1 MQKRFETSTPEATQA
16 IAKALGMTMPPG
28 ITLALHGPLG
38 AGKTCFVK
46 GLASALEIPHPITS
60 PTFTII
66 NEYQGRIPL
75 YHIDLYRLSGPDE
88 ALALGLEDYLFGDG
102 ITAIEWP
109 DRAGDLLLEEHTI
122 HVELIQPDD
131 ATDGRCIDVTVPA
144 ELSMTLDK
152 MGEIHM
158 V

>member
-1 MQKRFETSTPEATQA
+1 MQKRFETSTPEATQE
-16 IAKALGMTMPPG
+16 IAQTLGMNMPRG
-28 ITLALHGPLG
+28 TILALHGPLG

-46 GLASALEIPHPITS
+46 GLASAQEISHPITS

-66 NEYQGRIPL
+66 NEYQGRMPL

-109 DRAGDLLLEEHTI
+109 DRAGDLLPVESTI

-131 ATDGRCIDVTVPA
+131 ATDERCILVTIPD
-144 ELSMTLDK
+144 ELAM
-152 MGEIHM
+152 MEC